1 MAKAFIT
8 RIIDINLVGENYS
21 IQLEVQKVA
30 TTPDTQTLYVNA
42 PWGSDWRYHA
52 RQAVIAQF
60 PDVDGVVFPD
70 LTTL

>member
-1 MAKAFIT
+1 MDKAFIT
-8 RIIDINLVGENYS
+8 RVIDINVVDGDYS
-21 IQLEVQKVA
+21 IQLEVQKVGSA
-30 TTPDTQTLYVNA
+30 PDTKTIYVTA

-52 RQAVIAQF
+52 RQTVIGQY

>member
-8 RIIDINLVGENYS
+8 RVIDINLIDANYS
-21 IQLEVQKVA
+21 IQLEVQKV
-30 TTPDTQTLYVNA
+30 TEVPDTQTLYVTA

-52 RQAVIAQF
+52 RQAVISQF